1 MSAALAGRRAGR
13 AGPAVR
19 RTGRAARAVQARGL
33 PAGARRRN
41 ADRRT
46 ELDEGLAQ
54 RRQGEDHADGEYG
67 AGCRQDRP
75 EQPVPPVPWPLPGT
89 AAASRAAASLF
100 LPASSGRP
108 ASQAGHE
115 TARRRRVPAGAGG
128 PGPHPRADPLEP
140 VRVRFDL
147 VRGGMQRPAQVL
159 PEVHRVGSLR
169 RGAVESGSGHYSR
182 SRAARRAVMPRAVWL
197 LTAPRLIRIAAAISA
212 SDRSA

>member
-33 PAGARRRN
+33 PAGTRRRN

-54 RRQGEDHADGEYG
+54 RRQGEDHTDGEHG
-67 AGCRQDRP
+67 AGGRQDRP
-75 EQPVPPVPWPLPGT
+75 EQPVPPVPRPLPGT
-89 AAASRAAASLF
+89 AAASPAAASLL

-108 ASQAGHE
+108 ASQAGQE

-128 PGPHPRADPLEP
+128 PGPHPRADPLES
-140 VRVRFDL
+140 VRMRFDL

-159 PEVHRVGSLR
+159 PEVHRVG
-169 RGAVESGSGHYSR
+169 GAVESGSGHYSR

-197 LTAPRLIRIAAAISA
+197 LTAPRLIPIAAAISA

>member
-1 MSAALAGRRAGR
+1 MSAALAGRRTGR

-33 PAGARRRN
+33 PAGTRRRN

-54 RRQGEDHADGEYG
+54 RRQGENHADGEYG
-67 AGCRQDRP
+67 AGSRQDRP
-75 EQPVPPVPWPLPGT
+75 EQPVPPVPRPLPGT

-108 ASQAGHE
+108 ASKVGQE
-115 TARRRRVPAGAGG
+115 SARRHVPAGAGG
-128 PGPHPRADPLEP
+128 PGPHPRADPLES
-140 VRVRFDL
+140 VRMRFDL

-197 LTAPRLIRIAAAISA
+197 LTAPRLIPIAAAISA